1 MKIETVSWAD
11 YSKDVRVNVLPSST
25 LQSFKIDKIF
35 NNKYKYKTEKSNKKV
50 FLIFNS

>member
-35 NNKYKYKTEKSNKKV
+35 NNKYKTEKSNKKV